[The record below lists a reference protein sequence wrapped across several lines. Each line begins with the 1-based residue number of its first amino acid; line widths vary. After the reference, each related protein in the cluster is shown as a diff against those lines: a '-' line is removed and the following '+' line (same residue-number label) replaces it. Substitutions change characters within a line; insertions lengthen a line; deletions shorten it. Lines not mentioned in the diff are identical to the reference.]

1 MKELTRRNW
10 HEWIERTDLTWTN
23 WNEWMETHEVTLYEL
38 KRMNWNEVN
47 WNAVNYHDWLEMNEL
62 KRMNWTEWMTWMNW
76 HEWIYMNEVNWN
88 ECSWH
93 RMNWNE
99 MTWKRMNLPKVP
111 RTPQFLTISMWNPAL
126 ATVSCALCRLHLQKV
141 PKKAS
146 VFFTIFMWNRALA
159 TLSCTCCRPLS
170 GSSRETAE
178 TETLQRQPRTATLP
192 EETQGFAPESVFSR
206 EFTRSRSLT
215 LLNYFM
221 MMWLTWWLRWWCSCH
236 DGETASHWETSV
248 IWKFLN

>member
-1 MKELTRRNW
+1 MNDMNKFTWIKW
-10 HEWIERTDLTWTN
+10 HEWS
-23 WNEWMETHEVTLYEL
+23 EL
-38 KRMNWNEVN
+38 KRMFWNE
-47 WNAVNYHDWLEMNEL
+47 WLERN
-62 KRMNWTEWMTWMNW
+62 N
-76 HEWIYMNEVNWN
+76 
-88 ECSWH
+88 
-93 RMNWNE
+93 
-99 MTWKRMNLPKVP
+99 
-111 RTPQFLTISMWNPAL
+111 L
-126 ATVSCALCRLHLQKV
+126 ATLSSKSGPMLSVFLRFLCEIELSLQSRAHFV
-141 PKKAS
+141 DVIFKKCQKLL

-159 TLSCTCCRPLS
+159 TVSCTFCRPLS